1 MYRRN
6 HKSRWESMRMTLR
19 NKIYFV
25 SVILFSICAVS
36 MLYFGYKTFY
46 IKPEPTKV
54 ADYSYHFALIAEEAD
69 NEYWHMIKK
78 GAENAAHENNIFL
91 DYIAPEKADNDEVL
105 ILLDRMISAKVD
117 GIITH
122 GIDDPQFVDLVHK
135 GVERGIPIITVDTDV
150 ESSERK
156 AYVGSDNYKAG
167 QLLGQAIIED
177 TKGKQSIGIVTG
189 RNDSISQKER
199 IAGLKQVIESNPEIE
214 IVTTEESN
222 ITQVGAARATYTL
235 LKEHPEI
242 TVLAG
247 TSALD
252 GIGIVEGLKDIAP
265 NKDVLII
272 AFDTLPETL
281 QLIQDGK
288 IDATIVQYP
297 EKMGYD
303 AVDIMIDLQKSDL
316 LDNKRYTD
324 IKIIRKEDLQISN
337 GNGEDQ

>member
-1 MYRRN
+1 MQI
-6 HKSRWESMRMTLR
+6 SFG

-25 SVILFSICAVS
+25 SVILFCVCAVS

-46 IKPEPTKV
+46 IEPKTTEMT
-54 ADYSYHFALIAEEAD
+54 DYSYHFALIAEETD
-69 NEYWHMIKK
+69 NEYWGMIKK
-78 GAENAAHENNIFL
+78 GAINAAQEHNIYL
-91 DYIAPEKADNDEVL
+91 DFIAPEKADNDEAL
-105 ILLDRMISAKVD
+105 TLLDRMISAKVD

-122 GIDDPQFVDLVHK
+122 GIDDQQFVDLVHK

-167 QLLGQAIIED
+167 QLLGQAIIEN
-177 TKGKQSIGIVTG
+177 TKGKQYIGIVTG
-189 RNDSISQKER
+189 RKDSISQKER
-199 IAGLKQVIESNPEIE
+199 IAGLEQMIDSNPEIE
-214 IVTTEESN
+214 IVMVEESN
-222 ITQVGAARATYTL
+222 ITKIGAARAAYTL

-265 NKDVLII
+265 NKDILIV

-288 IDATIVQYP
+288 IDATIAQYP
-297 EKMGYD
+297 KKMGYE
-303 AVDIMIDLQKSDL
+303 AVDIMIDLQSNDL
-316 LDNKRYTD
+316 LDNKRYIDTT
-324 IKIIRKEDLQISN
+324 IIRQEELRVGY
-337 GNGEDQ
+337 GNGEEK